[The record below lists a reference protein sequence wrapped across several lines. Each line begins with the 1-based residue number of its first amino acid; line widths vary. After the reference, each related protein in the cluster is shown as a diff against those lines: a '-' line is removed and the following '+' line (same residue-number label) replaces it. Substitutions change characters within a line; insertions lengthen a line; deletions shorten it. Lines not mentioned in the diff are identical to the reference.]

1 MYPGGKGKSYQQ
13 LINLMPVHKTYIEPY
28 LGAGA
33 VLKNKKPAQT
43 NIGNDLD
50 VACTDEL
57 KHLHY
62 AAFFN
67 EDALSLLK
75 EQTLCIETL
84 IYCDPPYVKETRRK
98 QKIYRF
104 EYSDAQHEALLRF
117 LLKQNCMVM
126 ISGYQSDLYQ
136 DYLNGWNFYSFSSQT
151 LNGIRQECVWFNY
164 DKPNALHDSRF
175 VGQNF
180 RERQTIKRRQSR
192 LKRKF
197 QEMDPVERSA
207 FMDWLNTEFPLQ
219 GEQQI

>member
-33 VLKNKKPAQT
+33 VFKNKKPAQT

-50 VACTDEL
+50 VACTDGL
-57 KHLHY
+57 KHLNY

-75 EQTLCIETL
+75 AQTLCNETL
-84 IYCDPPYVKETRRK
+84 VYCDPPYVKETRRK
-98 QKIYRF
+98 HKIYRF

-151 LNGIRQECVWFNY
+151 QNGIRQECVWFNY